1 MNACPRCGSFK
12 LKNIGQTTICDT
24 CGWTKSKKQEASQV
38 YVITGMILSFVLVAG
53 ALFHFFQWGSH
64 GFQIIF
70 AGAETKLEICKE
82 LKKYDCVED
91 NYQALFNQKGDLKYL
106 EELGEL
112 QFKRE
117 KFKSSKQTYA
127 LYFSKEGKAY
137 KSAYYYAHSLAQTGD
152 LEMAIQ
158 YFDSILKSNPSVLMV
173 TIMESYLQI
182 LVSNNRI
189 DKAKEILAW
198 MDESNKKAVNTA
210 DQIMFWRKKFNI

>member
-1 MNACPRCGSFK
+1 MSQCPRCNLQ
-12 LKNIGQTTICDT
+12 LKKVGQTLICD
-24 CGWTKSKKQEASQV
+24 CGWMSSRKKESSQA

-53 ALFHFFQWGSH
+53 ALFHFFQWGGH
-64 GFQIIF
+64 GFKILF
-70 AGAETKLEICKE
+70 AGAEDKLEICMD
-82 LKKYDCVED
+82 LKKYDCVEK
-91 NYQALFNQKGDLKYL
+91 NYQTLFDKTGDLKQL

-117 KFKSSKQTYA
+117 KFQASKKTYA

-137 KSAYYYAHSLAQTGD
+137 KSAYYYAHSLAKTGD

-189 DKAKEILAW
+189 DKAKEILVW
-198 MDESNKKAVNTA
+198 VDESNKGAVNIA
-210 DQIMFWRKKFNI
+210 DQIASWKQKFNI